1 MYAIIESGGKQHR
14 AEIGRPLRVE
24 KLEAKVGDN
33 VSFDRVLLVNRD
45 GEVSLG
51 KPFVDGATVS
61 GRVIEQGRAPKVRVF
76 KMKRRKQYRRT
87 RGHRQAF
94 TAVRIESID

>member
-1 MYAIIESGGKQHR
+1 MYAIIESGGKQHH
-14 AEIGRPLRVE
+14 AEPGRPLRVE
-24 KLEAKVGDN
+24 KIEAQVGET
-33 VSFDRVLLVNRD
+33 VSFDRVLLISRD
-45 GEVSLG
+45 GDVSLG
-51 KPFVDGATVS
+51 KPYVDGAKVQAT
-61 GRVIEQGRAPKVRVF
+61 VIEQGRLPKIRVF

>member
-24 KLEAKVGDN
+24 KLTAEVGAS
-33 VSFDRVLLVNRD
+33 VSFDRVLLVNRE
-45 GEVSLG
+45 GELALG
-51 KPFVDGATVS
+51 RPFVEGATVS
-61 GRVIEQGRAPKVRVF
+61 ATVIEQGRARKIRVF
-76 KMKRRKQYRRT
+76 KKKRRKQYRRT
-87 RGHRQAF
+87 HGHRQAF